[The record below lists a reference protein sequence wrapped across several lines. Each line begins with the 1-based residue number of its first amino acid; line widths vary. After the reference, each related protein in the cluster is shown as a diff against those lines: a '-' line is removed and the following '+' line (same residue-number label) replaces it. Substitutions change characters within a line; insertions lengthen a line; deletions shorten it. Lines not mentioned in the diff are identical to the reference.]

1 MKIVY
6 NLMNSSDIE
15 GVFNISK
22 SCFST
27 PWSLDSIKSEL
38 NNPLAKY
45 IVAVDKDLDLVVGFI
60 GAWIVVGEASITNIA
75 VDKNYRKIGI
85 GNKLLESLINLCSDL
100 NCTLINLEVRESNL
114 TAQNLYKK
122 HGFIIDGVRKGYYED
137 NKENAILMTKTL
149 TML

>member
-1 MKIVY
+1 MYTYEWSDWRNKNFLWVQSVY
-6 NLMNSSDIE
+6 
-15 GVFNISK
+15 
-22 SCFST
+22 
-27 PWSLDSIKSEL
+27 
-38 NNPLAKY
+38 
-45 IVAVDKDLDLVVGFI
+45 
-60 GAWIVVGEASITNIA
+60 

-137 NKENAILMTKTL
+137 NKEDAILMTKTL